1 LGERL
6 ICIQK
11 VRGSNPLS
19 STKEPQ
25 EAKPSSTYLSI
36 GQNPRTQLAITLDCL
51 IEGFLLSCR
60 VETKSPKTISFYRD
74 ILRNFQ
80 WYLNKFNIETIDA
93 TTIRSFLGYVKD
105 TVNRWDSTN
114 TRANRMVSP
123 TTVKSYYVAL
133 SVLFNWA
140 VREHNPMATV
150 KKPKLQQKTVKGLD
164 KELIL
169 QLISSLNGRDIR
181 TLRNKTM
188 LYIFLDTGLRLSELA
203 NLKMSDIDLQT
214 GIIKTNGRGNKERF
228 ARIGIKT
235 QKALWSYIAHRPV
248 DTEYVWQG
256 KDNNKMATD
265 SIAQMIRNLGKKNG
279 IRLSPHK
286 LRH

>member
-1 LGERL
+1 
-6 ICIQK
+6 
-11 VRGSNPLS
+11 
-19 STKEPQ
+19 
-25 EAKPSSTYLSI
+25 
-36 GQNPRTQLAITLDCL
+36 
-51 IEGFLLSCR
+51 